1 MKFNTKKM
9 TFHVIMSIFLVY
21 IMSMPLTASTF
32 SRTFSQQETEGET
45 SDIYDEAA
53 DAKLDIAAAL
63 NRAKKENKRVLI
75 QWGANWCGWCRI
87 LHKLFQEDKTIA
99 RKLLYEYELIMV
111 DIAQFDKNIDL
122 ADKYGAE
129 FKSKNAGVPY
139 LTILNKDG
147 NVVSNQDTGSLE
159 KDKGHD
165 PEKVLAFLTE
175 NQAKYLDANDLLKGS
190 LSEAEETG
198 KKVFLR
204 FSAPWCGWCKRMTKW
219 MEQKEVGAILAKDF
233 IFLKID
239 QERTINGMEIK
250 KDFPASEKSGIPW
263 FTVLDNNGKEIVNSS
278 LLDGKNMGFPAS
290 NEEISAFSTFLLK
303 SRKNM
308 TESDI
313 EFLQESLVKARESQK

>member
-1 MKFNTKKM
+1 MKFNTQKM
-9 TFHVIMSIFLVY
+9 TMSIILVY
-21 IMSMPLTASTF
+21 IMSIPLTAAAF
-32 SRTFSQQETEGET
+32 SGPSFKQKTEGET
-45 SDIYDEAA
+45 LDIYDEAA
-53 DAKLDIAAAL
+53 DAKSDIAAAL
-63 NRAKKENKRVLI
+63 NRAAKENKRVLI

-87 LHKLFQEDKTIA
+87 LHKLFQEDNTIA

-111 DIAQFDKNIDL
+111 DVAQFDKNIDL

-147 NVVSNQDTGSLE
+147 NVVANQDTGSLE
-159 KDKGHD
+159 KDKAHD

-175 NQAKYLDANDLLKGS
+175 NQAKYLDANDLLKESIG
-190 LSEAEETG
+190 EAEKTG
-198 KKVFLR
+198 KSVFLR

-219 MEQKEVGAILAKDF
+219 MEQKEVEAILAKDF

-250 KDFPASEKSGIPW
+250 KNFPASEKSGIPW

-290 NEEISAFSTFLLK
+290 NEEISTFSTFLLK

-313 EFLQESLVKARESQK
+313 EFLQESLVKAREAQK